1 MNLHSELKKVGVSH
15 NCSQCCRSC
24 CGRKEA
30 CREFYPSN
38 MSAFMAYIVE
48 SLRDIVPQS
57 KDSKLKRH
65 VTSDCKCFDDGV
77 TTLDAYYVQL
87 INSVLSEIRKGKADY
102 VFNFEQIK
110 DIMRVEPRI
119 TVRYIAYA
127 ECYEIRKAK

>member
-1 MNLHSELKKVGVSH
+1 MSLHSELKKVGVSH
-15 NCSQCCRSC
+15 NCSQCCRKC
-24 CGRKEA
+24 YGRKEA

-38 MSAFMAYIVE
+38 MSTFMDYTVE
-48 SLRDIVPQS
+48 SLRNIVPQS

-65 VTSDCKCFDDGV
+65 VTSDGKCFDDGV

-110 DIMRVEPRI
+110 DIMRFEPRI
-119 TVRYIAYA
+119 TVRYIADA
-127 ECYEIRKAK
+127 ECYEIRKEK

>member
-15 NCSQCCRSC
+15 DCSQCCCSC

-30 CREFYPSN
+30 CTKFYPSN
-38 MSAFMAYIVE
+38 MAVFMNYVVE

-65 VTSDCKCFDDGV
+65 VTSDGKCYDDGI
-77 TTLDAYYVQL
+77 TTLDSYYVQL

-110 DIMRVEPRI
+110 DIMRFEPRI
-119 TVRYIAYA
+119 TVRYIADA
-127 ECYEIRKAK
+127 ECYEIRKEK